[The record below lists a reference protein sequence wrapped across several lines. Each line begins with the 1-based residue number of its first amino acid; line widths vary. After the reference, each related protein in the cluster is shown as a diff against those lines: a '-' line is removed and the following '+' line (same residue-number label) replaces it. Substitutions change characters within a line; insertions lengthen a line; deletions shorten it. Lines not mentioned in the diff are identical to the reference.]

1 MLEVRLMFMLI
12 SSWVDQLGNLHGRVE
27 GMNASAEALLI
38 GSHLVMLSFFPY
50 FLIEYY
56 FAYKYINTRPHTE
69 NMPRRH
75 ISSILIWDIPSL

>member
-1 MLEVRLMFMLI
+1 MRAGNLIRGWMEDAGLRTSALYLFMLEVRLMFMLI

-50 FLIEYY
+50 FLI
-56 FAYKYINTRPHTE
+56 
-69 NMPRRH
+69 
-75 ISSILIWDIPSL
+75 